1 MELYNGLQFLIM
13 KYIITESRLEKVIFK
28 YLDEKFKGTDIKKG
42 KFSDFVFAVPGKDVG
57 LLAVNKYHKK
67 GDNYLHIY
75 FPLFDE
81 IQTMFSMKEGD
92 VLEVIGKYLESRYNM
107 KLDYA
112 PRLKSMFGSV
122 VDNDRFDR
130 TYLVV

>member
-1 MELYNGLQFLIM
+1 M
-13 KYIITESRLEKVIFK
+13 KYIITESRLERLIFK
-28 YLDEKFKGTDIKKG
+28 YLDNKLKGTDIKKG
-42 KFSDFVFAVPGKDVG
+42 IVSDFVFVVPGKDVG
-57 LLAVNKYHKK
+57 LFAVNKYHKK

-92 VLEVIGKYLESRYNM
+92 VLELIGKYLESRYNM

>member
-1 MELYNGLQFLIM
+1 M
-13 KYIITESRLEKVIFK
+13 KYIITESRLERLRFK
-28 YLDEKFKGTDIKKG
+28 YLDNKLKGTDIKKG
-42 KFSDFVFAVPGKDVG
+42 IVSDFVFVVPGKDVG
-57 LLAVNKYHKK
+57 LFAVNKYHKK

>member
-1 MELYNGLQFLIM
+1 M
-13 KYIITESRLEKVIFK
+13 KYIITESRLERLIFK
-28 YLDEKFKGTDIKKG
+28 YLDNKLKGTDIKKG
-42 KFSDFVFAVPGKDVG
+42 IVSDIVFAFPGEKVG

-107 KLDYA
+107 KLDYV
-112 PRLKSMFGSV
+112 PTLKKNMFGSV
-122 VDNDRFDR
+122 VDDDRFYR

>member
-1 MELYNGLQFLIM
+1 M
-13 KYIITESRLEKVIFK
+13 KYIITESRLESLVFK
-28 YLDEKFKGTDIKKG
+28 YLDNKLEGTDIKKG
-42 KFSDFVFAVPGKDVG
+42 IVSDFVFVVPGKDVG
-57 LLAVNKYHKK
+57 LFAVNKYHKK

-112 PRLKSMFGSV
+112 PRLKSIFGGR

-130 TYLVV
+130 TYLILDKK

>member
-1 MELYNGLQFLIM
+1 M
-13 KYIITESRLEKVIFK
+13 KYIITESRLEKVVFK
-28 YLDEKFKGTDIKKG
+28 YLDDKLEGTDIKKG
-42 KFSDFVFAVPGKDVG
+42 IVSDFVFAVPGKDVG
-57 LLAVNKYHKK
+57 LFAVNKYHKK

-92 VLEVIGKYLESRYNM
+92 VLELIGKYLESRYNM

-112 PRLKSMFGSV
+112 PRIKSMFGSV

-130 TYLVV
+130 TYLILDKK

>member
-1 MELYNGLQFLIM
+1 M
-13 KYIITESRLEKVIFK
+13 KYIITESRLENLIFK
-28 YLDEKFKGTDIKKG
+28 YLDNKLNGIEIKKG
-42 KFSDFVFAVPGKDVG
+42 KFSDIVFAFPGEKVG

>member
-1 MELYNGLQFLIM
+1 M
-13 KYIITESRLEKVIFK
+13 KYIITESRLESLVFK
-28 YLDEKFKGTDIKKG
+28 YLDNKLEGTDIKKG
-42 KFSDFVFAVPGKDVG
+42 IVSDIVFAFPGEKVG

-112 PRLKSMFGSV
+112 PRLKSIFGGR

-130 TYLVV
+130 TYLILDKK

>member
-1 MELYNGLQFLIM
+1 M
-13 KYIITESRLEKVIFK
+13 KYIITESRLENLIFK
-28 YLDEKFKGTDIKKG
+28 YLDNKLKGTDIKKG
-42 KFSDFVFAVPGKDVG
+42 IVSDFVFVVPGKDVG
-57 LLAVNKYHKK
+57 LFAVNKYHKK

>member
-1 MELYNGLQFLIM
+1 M
-13 KYIITESRLEKVIFK
+13 KYIITESRLEKVVFK
-28 YLDEKFKGTDIKKG
+28 YLDDKLEGTDIKKG
-42 KFSDFVFAVPGKDVG
+42 IVSDFVFAVPGKDVG
-57 LLAVNKYHKK
+57 LFAVNKYHKK

-112 PRLKSMFGSV
+112 PRLKSIFGGR

-130 TYLVV
+130 TYLILDKK

>member
-1 MELYNGLQFLIM
+1 M
-13 KYIITESRLEKVIFK
+13 KYIITESRLERLIFK
-28 YLDEKFKGTDIKKG
+28 YLDNKLKGADIKKG
-42 KFSDFVFAVPGKDVG
+42 IVSDFVFVVPGKDVG
-57 LLAVNKYHKK
+57 LFAVNKYHKK

-92 VLEVIGKYLESRYNM
+92 VLELIGKYLESRYNM

-130 TYLVV
+130 TYLILDKE

>member
-1 MELYNGLQFLIM
+1 M
-13 KYIITESRLEKVIFK
+13 KYIITESRLENLIFK
-28 YLDEKFKGTDIKKG
+28 YLDNKLKGADIKKG
-42 KFSDFVFAVPGKDVG
+42 IVSDFVFVVPGKDVG
-57 LLAVNKYHKK
+57 LFAVNKYHKK

-130 TYLVV
+130 TYLILDKE

>member
-1 MELYNGLQFLIM
+1 M
-13 KYIITESRLEKVIFK
+13 KYIITESRLENIIFK
-28 YLDEKFKGTDIKKG
+28 YLDSKLDGIELMKG
-42 KFSDFVFAVPGKDVG
+42 KFSDIVFAFPDEKVG
-57 LLAVNKYHKK
+57 LFAVRKYDKK

-75 FPLFDE
+75 LPFFDE

-92 VLEVIGKYLESRYNM
+92 VLEIIGKYLESRYNM

-112 PRLKSMFGSV
+112 PRLKSIFGGR

-130 TYLVV
+130 TYLILDKE

>member
-1 MELYNGLQFLIM
+1 M
-13 KYIITESRLEKVIFK
+13 KYIITESRLERLIFK
-28 YLDEKFKGTDIKKG
+28 YLDNKLKGTDIKKG
-42 KFSDFVFAVPGKDVG
+42 IVSDFVFVVPGKDVG
-57 LLAVNKYHKK
+57 LFAVNKYHKK

-112 PRLKSMFGSV
+112 PRL
-122 VDNDRFDR
+122 
-130 TYLVV
+130 

>member
-1 MELYNGLQFLIM
+1 M
-13 KYIITESRLEKVIFK
+13 KYIITESRLEKVVFK

-75 FPLFDE
+75 FPFFDE
-81 IQTMFSMKEGD
+81 VQTMFSMKEGD
-92 VLEVIGKYLESRYNM
+92 VLDAIGKYVESRYNM
-107 KLDYA
+107 KVDYA
-112 PRLKSMFGSV
+112 PIIKRHVFGSV
-122 VDNDRFDR
+122 VDNKRFDR
-130 TYLVV
+130 TYLKLDKE

>member
-1 MELYNGLQFLIM
+1 M
-13 KYIITESRLEKVIFK
+13 KYIITESRLENLIFK
-28 YLDEKFKGTDIKKG
+28 YLDNKLKGTDIKKG
-42 KFSDFVFAVPGKDVG
+42 IVSDFVFVVPGKDVG
-57 LLAVNKYHKK
+57 LFAVNKYHKK

-130 TYLVV
+130 TYLILDKK

>member
-1 MELYNGLQFLIM
+1 M
-13 KYIITESRLEKVIFK
+13 KYIITESRLEKVVFK
-28 YLDEKFKGTDIKKG
+28 YLDDKLEGTDIKKG
-42 KFSDFVFAVPGKDVG
+42 KFSDFVFAVPGKEVG
-57 LLAVNKYHKK
+57 LLAINKYHKK

-75 FPLFDE
+75 LPFFEE

-92 VLEVIGKYLESRYNM
+92 VLEAIGKYLESRYNM

-122 VDNDRFDR
+122 VDDDRFDR
-130 TYLVV
+130 TYLKLDKEL